1 LPEFDVPASESYPGE
16 DTHMSGSGHPGETF
30 EMECTE
36 KTVTGKSVTISFVAK
51 DGSTD
56 TLTTSPRQA
65 EYFSVGV
72 NYLIPF
78 TPKRNDG
85 N

>member
-1 LPEFDVPASESYPGE
+1 
-16 DTHMSGSGHPGETF
+16 MSGSGHPGETF
-30 EMECTE
+30 LMKC
-36 KTVTGKSVTISFVAK
+36 TGKSVTGNSVTVSFVAK

-56 TLTTSPRQA
+56 TLTTSPKQA

-72 NYLIPF
+72 DYLIPF
-78 TPKRNDG
+78 TPKKDDG